1 MNLDIVNKYCWD
13 WSKETWREA
22 YAEYCKSNMFG
33 PKTKREY
40 YDMVMESHRKEE
52 NKPLPS
58 ELKAQWIQ
66 GWRSAAAWAKR
77 HGCDK
82 NGRSLLD
89 GQRDAAEA
97 SAAEI
102 AERAENLAFETLRRL
117 GEIEKS
123 LKD

>member
-1 MNLDIVNKYCWD
+1 
-13 WSKETWREA
+13 
-22 YAEYCKSNMFG
+22 
-33 PKTKREY
+33 
-40 YDMVMESHRKEE
+40 MVMENHRKEE